1 MTQLYTVKTAAPRVV
16 ASATGLALRR
26 KLPQRG
32 FYRDPSPGIYGLR
45 EGFDAA
51 ARASHAKEAGAV
63 AAARL
68 FGGTDAPV
76 EAMTQLF
83 RRKRLLPPKPLPA
96 DVERGS
102 GSRYSP
108 PTNVRDVV

>member
-1 MTQLYTVKTAAPRVV
+1 MTQLYTLKTAAPRVV
-16 ASATGLALRR
+16 ASASGLALRR

-51 ARASHAKEAGAV
+51 ARASHAKEAA
-63 AAARL
+63 AQTAARL
-68 FGGTDAPV
+68 FGVAAAPV
-76 EAMTQLF
+76 DAMTQLF
-83 RRKRLLPPKPLPA
+83 RRKPFLPRKPPPA
-96 DVERGS
+96 DAERGS

-108 PTNVRDVV
+108 PTNVREIV